1 MATCHVVAMP
11 YPGRGHINPMM
22 NLCKLLSSRRN
33 DGILVTFVVT
43 EEWLGL
49 IGSETKPD
57 CIRFVTIP
65 NVLPSE
71 LVRAAD
77 MVSFI
82 EAVLTKIEEPFEGI
96 LDRLEAPADVIVADT
111 FLPWAVDVGRRRNIP
126 VASFWP
132 MPVTVFSM
140 FYHFDL
146 LAQNRQ
152 FPVEFPGKLTG
163 N

>member
-11 YPGRGHINPMM
+11 YPGRGAINPMM

-33 DGILVTFVVT
+33 DDILVTFVVT

-71 LVRAAD
+71 QVRADD

-82 EAVLTKIEEPFEGI
+82 EAILTKIEEPFEGI

-132 MPVTVFSM
+132 MPVTVFWM
-140 FYHFDL
+140 LYHFDL
-146 LAQNRQ
+146 IAQNSH
-152 FPVEFPGKLTG
+152 FPAEFPG
-163 N
+163 